1 MKKRK
6 MYDMALAMKG
16 FYTLAIMALLAGCF
30 SQRTTSIV
38 GGDYDAA
45 KDATNYF
52 VMPYGEVSLPGK
64 WEKCGY
70 NKESSQ
76 QFFKNKD
83 SVIVA
88 VSFTRYDKYEFNKD
102 GVLKGNDFVKAF
114 YEWDSKYFESNGF
127 SRQILETDLTKQ
139 SIIYRIY
146 GEKVNTYF
154 LIKEK
159 NGYVSN
165 YSINYTDKWSESEK
179 IQFLKSLI

>member
-1 MKKRK
+1 MKKSK
-6 MYDMALAMKG
+6 KYDVALAIKE
-16 FYTLAIMALLAGCF
+16 FYVLAIMVLLAGCF

-38 GGDYDAA
+38 GGDYDAS
-45 KDATNYF
+45 KDVTNYF
-52 VMPYGEVSLPGK
+52 VIPYGEVSLPGK

-76 QFFKNKD
+76 QFFMNKD

-88 VSFTRYDKYEFNKD
+88 FSFTRYDKYEFNKD

-114 YEWDSKYFESNGF
+114 YEWDSKYFESNGLN
-127 SRQILETDLTKQ
+127 RQILETDLTKQ
-139 SIIYRIY
+139 SIIYRID
-146 GEKVNTYF
+146 GEKANKYF
-154 LIKEK
+154 LIREK
-159 NGYVSN
+159 NGNVGN

>member
-1 MKKRK
+1 MKKDK
-6 MYDMALAMKG
+6 TYYMTLAMKA
-16 FYTLAIMALLAGCF
+16 FHVLAIMALLTGCF

-45 KDATNYF
+45 KDATDYF
-52 VMPYGEVSLPGK
+52 VLPYGQASLPGK

-76 QFFKNKD
+76 QFFKNRD

-102 GVLKGNDFVKAF
+102 GALKGIDFVKAF
-114 YEWDSKYFESNGF
+114 YEWDSKYFESNGYN
-127 SRQILETDLTKQ
+127 RQILETDLTNQ
-139 SIIYRIY
+139 YIIYRIY
-146 GEKVNTYF
+146 GEKANTYF
-154 LIKEK
+154 LIREK

-165 YSINYTDKWSESEK
+165 FSVNYTNKWTESEK

>member
-1 MKKRK
+1 MKSKT
-6 MYDMALAMKG
+6 YAIALAMKG
-16 FYTLAIMALLAGCF
+16 FYVLAIMVLLAGCV
-30 SQRTTSIV
+30 SQKTSSIV

-45 KDATNYF
+45 KDATDYF
-52 VMPYGEVSLPGK
+52 VMPYGQVSLPGK
-64 WEKCGY
+64 WEKWRY
-70 NKESSQ
+70 NEEARQ
-76 QFFKNKD
+76 QFFVNKD

-88 VSFTRYDKYEFNKD
+88 VSFAQYDKYEFNKD
-102 GVLKGNDFVKAF
+102 GELKVNDFVKAF